1 LKILI
6 IQIRPGIG
14 DFCLF
19 LPYIHEIAKQFPK
32 YKVSILTKKR
42 TSAKEIVKNDNY
54 ISEVFYLEDLT
65 DKIQSSTKRFI
76 KLIFFLRKKNF
87 QYAFIM
93 HRSLRWYLISK
104 FSLIS
109 KVFIYGFFK
118 KKVDIYLDALKNCKK
133 WLKKEDIKST
143 CELRTY
149 KKENKNQIIIGIGSS
164 GMTRRWFTI
173 NFIELIKKISFITNN
188 DCSFL
193 IACGNNSS
201 EKLISN
207 EIIDSLKNIKIFSLC
222 DLRIDECLNKI
233 NGSKLYIGTDSGFMH
248 LSAALNVPTIALF
261 GDTPLSYANYSK
273 NIYPVIPDG
282 YSRIG
287 HNSLAMNKITVDQV
301 FKKYLELSK
310 NFF

>member
-1 LKILI
+1 MKILI
-6 IQIRPGIG
+6 IQTRPGIG

-19 LPYIHEIAKQFPK
+19 LPYVHEIAKKFPQ
-32 YKVSILTKKR
+32 YKISILTKIR
-42 TSAKEIVKNDNY
+42 SSAKEIVKNDDY
-54 ISEVFYLEDLT
+54 ISEIIYLEDLL
-65 DKIQSSTKRFI
+65 DKTQSKTKRFI
-76 KLIFFLRKKNF
+76 KLVYFLKEKKF

-104 FSLIS
+104 LSLIS
-109 KVFIYGFFK
+109 NVFIYGFLK

-133 WLKKEDIKST
+133 WLKKEDIRST
-143 CELRTY
+143 CELRLF
-149 KKENKNQIIIGIGSS
+149 KKENKNQIVIGIGSS
-164 GMTRRWFTI
+164 GLTRRWFTI

-193 IACGNNSS
+193 LACGNDSS
-201 EKLISN
+201 EKSISS

-222 DLRIDECLNKI
+222 NLRIDECLNKI

-282 YSRIG
+282 YFKIS
-287 HNSLAMNKITVDQV
+287 HNSLAMDKITVDQV

-310 NFF
+310 NSL

>member
-1 LKILI
+1 MKILI
-6 IQIRPGIG
+6 IQTRPGIG

-42 TSAKEIVKNDNY
+42 TSAKEIVKNDDY
-54 ISEVFYLEDLT
+54 IYEVIYLEDVI
-65 DKIQSSTKRFI
+65 DEIQSKTKRFL
-76 KLIFFLRKKNF
+76 KLIYFFREKDF

-104 FSLIS
+104 LSFIRN
-109 KVFIYGFFK
+109 VFIYGFLK

-133 WLKKEDIKST
+133 WLKKEDIKSA
-143 CELRTY
+143 CELRIF
-149 KKENKNQIIIGIGSS
+149 KKENKNQIVIGIGSS
-164 GMTRRWFTI
+164 GLSRRWFTI

-261 GDTPLSYANYSK
+261 GDTPLSYANYTK

-282 YSRIG
+282 YLEIG
-287 HNSLAMNKITVDQV
+287 HNSLAMDKITIDQV

-310 NFF
+310 NSL